1 MDDSA
6 FMRGAISRILSNDAR
21 FELVGEARDG
31 REAVER
37 AASLRPDVV
46 TMDFHMP
53 GLDGAQA
60 TRAILERQPTAI
72 VMVSAHTTE
81 GARETVEALAAGAVD
96 FVTKPD
102 GEVSPNL
109 SEIREPLI
117 QKLLD
122 AAGANL
128 EPMRPA
134 AAPDSRS
141 DSEPRSRRAG
151 AAPLRAMPPGLRV
164 VAIASSTGGPA
175 ALTRMLPAL
184 RLERQAAVLIVQH
197 MPAGYTRALA
207 EQLSEQAEFPVRE
220 AKHGDVIEAG
230 VALVAPG
237 DQHLVVAR
245 AGRVALDQSPAVHG
259 VRPAAD
265 VTFKSLAVAF
275 GARSVGVVLTGMGR
289 DGALGLSAI
298 KAAGGRT
305 VAQDRGSSTVY
316 GMPRAAV
323 EMGVVD
329 EVVSLDRL
337 GRVVSKLIS

>member
-1 MDDSA
+1 
-6 FMRGAISRILSNDAR
+6 MRGAISRVLSNDSR

-31 REAVER
+31 REAVEC

-46 TMDFHMP
+46 TMDFNMP

-60 TRAILERQPTAI
+60 TRAILARQPTAI
-72 VMVSAHTTE
+72 VMVSAHTTQ

-117 QKLLD
+117 QKLLT

-128 EPMRPA
+128 EPMC
-134 AAPDSRS
+134 AAPSSDDRS
-141 DSEPRSRRAG
+141 DSIPRSRRAEQ
-151 AAPLRAMPPGLRV
+151 AAVRAMPPGLRV
-164 VAIASSTGGPA
+164 VGIASSTGGPA
-175 ALTRMLPAL
+175 ALARLLPSL
-184 RLERQAAVLIVQH
+184 RLERQGALLIIQH

-207 EQLSEQAEFPVRE
+207 EQLAEQTVFPVRE
-220 AKHGDVIEAG
+220 ANHGDTIEPG
-230 VALVAPG
+230 VGLVAPG
-237 DQHLVVAR
+237 DQHLVVDR
-245 AGRVALDQSPAVHG
+245 SGRIALDRSPAVHG

-265 VTFKSLAVAF
+265 VTFNSLAVAY
-275 GARSVGVVLTGMGR
+275 GARAVGVVLTGMGR

-337 GRVVSKLIS
+337 GRAVTRLIG